1 MIRLSTVVV
10 GLLGTS
16 LSYLNGNIMVF
27 WILGSDLSYT
37 IILPQLICVLFIDVG
52 NGYGA
57 IAGFL
62 VSVPMRVLCGEPIF
76 GLPATLQFP
85 GYTLENGDYI
95 QRAPVKTI
103 CMLMS
108 LVSIFV
114 FSILTSF
121 LFNKGFLPERWDVF
135 QVKAMPADELHDGDI
150 NETGDKNSSNPMLH
164 MVSSDDC

>member
-10 GLLGTS
+10 GLMGTCF
-16 LSYLNGNIMVF
+16 SYLNGNIMMF
-27 WILGSDLSYT
+27 WILGSDLSYST
-37 IILPQLICVLFIDVG
+37 ILPQLICVLFTDVS

-57 IAGFL
+57 TAGFL
-62 VSVPMRVLCGEPIF
+62 VSVTMRVLCGEPIF
-76 GLPATLQFP
+76 GLPAILQFP
-85 GYTLENGDYI
+85 GYSLEDGHYI

-103 CMLMS
+103 CMLIS
-108 LVSIFV
+108 LVSILV

-135 QVKAMPADELHDGDI
+135 HVKPTPAQDLPDGDI
-150 NETGDKNSSNPMLH
+150 NEATDKSSSKPLLH

>member
-37 IILPQLICVLFIDVG
+37 IILPQLICVLFMDVS

-57 IAGFL
+57 IAGYF
-62 VSVPMRVLCGEPIF
+62 VAVTMRVSCGEPIF
-76 GLPATLQFP
+76 GLPAILQFP
-85 GYTLENGDYI
+85 GYALEEGDYL

-103 CMLMS
+103 CMLTS
-108 LVSIFV
+108 LVSILV

-121 LFNKGFLPERWDVF
+121 LFNKGFLPEKWDVF
-135 QVKAMPADELHDGDI
+135 QVKPMPEDDFNNCNT
-150 NETGDKNSSNPMLH
+150 NETGETSPSKPMLN
-164 MVSSDDC
+164 MV